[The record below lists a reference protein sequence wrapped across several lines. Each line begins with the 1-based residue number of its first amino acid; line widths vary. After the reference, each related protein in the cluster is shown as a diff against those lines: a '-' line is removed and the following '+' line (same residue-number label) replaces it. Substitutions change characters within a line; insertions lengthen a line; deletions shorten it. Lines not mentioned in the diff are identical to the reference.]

1 LLLLLQ
7 VLRLHRLCLLRM
19 KITKG
24 RLRQIIQ
31 EELSR
36 VLKEQ
41 YDEEHNPDHKEV
53 FMVVAQAY
61 GKIEFWPNML
71 NPRIYDNK
79 EDANQIA
86 INQSSKPGA
95 SRQWLPLSVFDVE
108 ARIGR
113 GHPQYGILALAADMH
128 LEKRAASDNDIDTDN
143 DGKISVGELEKEL
156 QDIRDDLVDP
166 EIEGVIAAANAA
178 GAESWQSLK
187 NKELSGAIDDE
198 NTVDLDDLDALAKAF
213 KVSKTINHETEDASG
228 TIQIGTINGEPTA
241 TWNVMGHTTWMR

>member
-1 LLLLLQ
+1 
-7 VLRLHRLCLLRM
+7 M

-41 YDEEHNPDHKEV
+41 YDERHEHNPDHHEV
-53 FMVVAQAY
+53 FMVVAEPY
-61 GKIEFWPNML
+61 GKLEFWPNML
-71 NPRIYDNK
+71 TPRMFATD
-79 EDANQIA
+79 EDAGQFASSQN
-86 INQSSKPGA
+86 SKPGA
-95 SRQWLPLSVFDVE
+95 SRTWFPLSVFDVE
-108 ARIGR
+108 TKIKRS
-113 GHPQYGILALAADMH
+113 HPQYGILALAADMH
-128 LEKRAASDNDIDTDN
+128 LEKRAASDNDMDTNN
-143 DGKISVGELEKEL
+143 DGEISVGELEKEL

-228 TIQIGTINGEPTA
+228 TIEIGTINGEPAA
-241 TWNVMGHTTWMR
+241 TWNVMGNTTWMR

>member
-1 LLLLLQ
+1 
-7 VLRLHRLCLLRM
+7 M
-19 KITKG
+19 KIKRS
-24 RLRQIIQ
+24 RLQQIIK
-31 EELSR
+31 EELKR
-36 VLKEQ
+36 VLKEE
-41 YDEEHNPDHKEV
+41 YGEGHNPDHKEV
-53 FMVVAQAY
+53 FMVVAQPY

-71 NPRIYDNK
+71 NPRIYDTD
-79 EDANQIA
+79 EDAGQVASSQN
-86 INQSSKPGA
+86 SKPGA
-95 SRQWLPLSVFDVE
+95 SRTWFPLSVFDVE
-108 ARIGR
+108 TEITRR
-113 GHPQYGILALAADMH
+113 HPQYGILALAADMH
-128 LEKRAASDNDIDTDN
+128 LEKRAASDNDMDTDN
-143 DGKISVGELEKEL
+143 DGEISVGELEKEL

-228 TIQIGTINGEPTA
+228 TIKIGTINGEPAA

>member
-1 LLLLLQ
+1 
-7 VLRLHRLCLLRM
+7 M
-19 KITKG
+19 
-24 RLRQIIQ
+24 
-31 EELSR
+31 
-36 VLKEQ
+36 
-41 YDEEHNPDHKEV
+41 
-53 FMVVAQAY
+53 
-61 GKIEFWPNML
+61 
-71 NPRIYDNK
+71 
-79 EDANQIA
+79 
-86 INQSSKPGA
+86 
-95 SRQWLPLSVFDVE
+95 
-108 ARIGR
+108 GR
-113 GHPQYGILALAADMH
+113 GHPQYNVVVTAAQMH
-128 LEKRAASDNDIDTDN
+128 LDKRAASDNDLDTDN